1 MSDHTNN
8 NNNNNNND
16 NNNNT
21 NNTNNNNKNPYL
33 QLYSQMER
41 VIADKSTKPYTKSF
55 AILFCILFEVVINID
70 RKKEVAI
77 HEESCETLLA
87 NYFHH
92 LCEVL
97 QTGSIGEEATY
108 SDFKEL
114 CVIVGLI
121 QEDIETPSAHNK
133 KTIDEL
139 VSRACEN

>member
-1 MSDHTNN
+1 MSEF
-8 NNNNNNND
+8 NND
-16 NNNNT
+16 NANNGT
-21 NNTNNNNKNPYL
+21 NKNPSTNPYL

-70 RKKEVAI
+70 CKKEVAF
-77 HEESCETLLA
+77 HSESCETLLA

-97 QTGSIGEEATY
+97 QTGSIEEDASS

-114 CVIVGLI
+114 RVIVGLV
-121 QEDIETPSAHNK
+121 QEDIATPSAHNK
-133 KTIDEL
+133 KTIDLL

>member
-1 MSDHTNN
+1 MSDHTTNN
-8 NNNNNNND
+8 NNNNNNN
-16 NNNNT
+16 T
-21 NNTNNNNKNPYL
+21 NNNKNPYL

-41 VIADKSTKPYTKSF
+41 VIANKSTKPYTKSF

-97 QTGSIGEEATY
+97 QTGSIGEEEEATS

-133 KTIDEL
+133 KRIDEL